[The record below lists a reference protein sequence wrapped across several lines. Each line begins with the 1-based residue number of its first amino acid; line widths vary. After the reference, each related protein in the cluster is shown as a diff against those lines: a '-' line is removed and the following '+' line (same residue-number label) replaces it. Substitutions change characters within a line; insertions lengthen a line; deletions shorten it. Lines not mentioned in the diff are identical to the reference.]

1 MQRSFTRVTSPRFE
15 RLVPAGRHDLAFRVA
30 FGTDGRT
37 ARFFGVTRMTVWRW
51 RHERSP
57 LPLFVIKALPDI
69 LQAKVAEAH
78 EAQQEFRYFLAEP
91 PSGQSLFLTHPVQ
104 LDDGRIVF
112 VKGRRANLRRQ
123 A

>member
-1 MQRSFTRVTSPRFE
+1 
-15 RLVPAGRHDLAFRVA
+15 VPAGRHDLLFQVVFGGDGSAARYFRVS
-30 FGTDGRT
+30 
-37 ARFFGVTRMTVWRW
+37 RMQVWRW
-51 RHERSP
+51 RHDRSP
-57 LPLFVIKALPDI
+57 LPVSVIKVLPGL

-91 PSGQSLFLTHPVQ
+91 PTGESYPVQ

-112 VKGRRANLRRQ
+112 VKRRANRKR